1 MTREYN
7 EQRRDDSRPSFRNK
21 SSNRDEE
28 RYSRTNRP
36 RLSREAVDRGWES
49 GAQQRHA
56 DYRPR
61 YNNGQMPRNNRRS
74 EHPSTHNDRGHG
86 PYNRRQEDYQDA
98 SRRYDRPHK
107 SYQRARPQASGDTR
121 RNFAEPHGERRG
133 YSERQGSRPD
143 FRNGPEAR
151 GHSAQPYRQRYDNR
165 RYNDER
171 DRPARDFGSERRGGS
186 FRKRDYDRPRRGPDT
201 QNPRWQ
207 SRPQTF
213 SRRSFNER
221 ERPPFQG
228 QFEGDYE
235 WFDDNDAYDA
245 PARGD
250 RRPDASNGRDNPTHH
265 DQYASKDEERHVTQL
280 PDGRVIKGSRPQQRK
295 EARFWTNINEDTEA
309 LLQRA
314 QPSEDVNGE
323 QELPDEAENIASIE
337 TEQEAPRRKV
347 RREAKPASTK
357 ADRRA
362 ASTSARRRKAAP
374 SSKDAL
380 ATTRVP
386 RPSQRG
392 FKWPTP

>member
-1 MTREYN
+1 MTREFN
-7 EQRRDDSRPSFRNK
+7 KQRRDDSRPSFRNK

-28 RYSRTNRP
+28 RFSRTNRP

-61 YNNGQMPRNNRRS
+61 NNNGQMPRNNRRS
-74 EHPSTHNDRGHG
+74 EHTSTDNDRGHG

-107 SYQRARPQASGDTR
+107 SYQRARPQASGETR

-133 YSERQGSRPD
+133 YSDRQYNRPG
-143 FRNGPEAR
+143 FRNGPESR
-151 GHSAQPYRQRYDNR
+151 GHNGQPYRQRYDNR
-165 RYNDER
+165 RDNDER
-171 DRPARDFGSERRGGS
+171 DRPARDFRSERRDGS
-186 FRKRDYDRPRRGPDT
+186 FRKREDDRPRRGPDT

-221 ERPPFQG
+221 EREPFQA

-235 WFDDNDAYDA
+235 WLDDNDAHDSSSRSNRRPYAPNDRGY
-245 PARGD
+245 PARRD
-250 RRPDASNGRDNPTHH
+250 R
-265 DQYASKDEERHVTQL
+265 YAPQDEERHVTRL

-295 EARFWTNINEDTEA
+295 EARFWTNINEGTEA
-309 LLQRA
+309 LLQHT
-314 QPSEDVNGE
+314 QPSDDEDGE
-323 QELPDEAENIASIE
+323 QELPIEAENIIGIE
-337 TEQEAPRRKV
+337 TAPEAPRREV
-347 RREAKPASTK
+347 RRVAKPVAAKT
-357 ADRRA
+357 DRHA
-362 ASTSARRRKAAP
+362 TSASARRRKVAP
-374 SSKDAL
+374 SKDAP
-380 ATTRVP
+380 AAARVP

-392 FKWPTP
+392 FKWPAP